1 MLKKLS
7 FTPGGFDFILGGFPY
22 SAGVRA
28 QAGHGLKR
36 VQFSRVLAMKEGFE
50 WIEGYLRSQGLP
62 LNHLAACELRS
73 PDAFSLSGFQS
84 FNQSY
89 VRVLEQWGLIHD
101 GLNPVARSNLA
112 PLYDPPAEPGF
123 YAFTHLVPDAG
134 GEDWVIAGSG
144 EWPEDQPFP
153 EGIVARGDLSD
164 SGLKRKVAYVLDTMQ
179 ERMQA
184 LQAKAQDLSAVQV
197 YTVHDFSAL
206 IDPEFTARKFLSP
219 GLTWHLCRPPIKE
232 LEFEMDVRSVSREMW
247 AKV

>member
-7 FTPGGFDFILGGFPY
+7 FTPGGFDFVLGGFPY

-28 QAGHGLKR
+28 QTGHGLKR
-36 VQFSRVLAMKEGFE
+36 VQFSRILPLSDGFE
-50 WIEGYLRSQGLP
+50 WIAGYLRALGLP

-73 PDAFSLSGFQS
+73 PSAFSLSGFQN

-89 VRVLEQWGLIHD
+89 VRTLSQWGLIQD

-112 PLYDPPAEPGF
+112 PLYDPPSEPGF
-123 YAFTHLVPDAG
+123 YAFTHVVPDAG
-134 GEDWVIAGSG
+134 SQDWVIAGSG

-153 EGIVARGDLSD
+153 EGIVARGDLSA
-164 SGLKRKVAYVLDTMQ
+164 SGLRSKVAYVLNTMQ
-179 ERMQA
+179 EHMHA
-184 LQAKAQDLSAVQV
+184 LQAKVQDLSAVQI

-206 IDPEFTARKFLSP
+206 LELEFKERAFLPP
-219 GLTWHLCRPPIKE
+219 GLTWHLCRPPIQE
-232 LEFEMDVRSVSREMW
+232 LEFEMDVRGLTQEVW

>member
-36 VQFSRVLAMKEGFE
+36 VQFSRVLEMKEGFE

-73 PDAFSLSGFQS
+73 PHAFSLSGFQS

-89 VRVLEQWGLIHD
+89 VRVLEQWGLIHN

-123 YAFTHLVPDAG
+123 YAFTHVVPDAG

-184 LQAKAQDLSAVQV
+184 LQAKAQELSAVQV

-206 IDPEFTARKFLSP
+206 IESEFTARKFLSP
-219 GLTWHLCRPPIKE
+219 GLTWHQCRPPIKE
-232 LEFEMDVRSVSREMW
+232 LEFEMDVRSVSLEMW